1 MDFTHIT
8 KTELLSRAGW
18 TATLVARLLG
28 DPDQRKKV
36 LGRAGFASLY
46 AIARVEAAEAGVE
59 FATAQAA
66 IAKRRMSAEKAVASK
81 TAKLMAA
88 IQSMPITVRR
98 FSLSSVKQEAVDS
111 YNMRSRGDSFA
122 SITDGP
128 AFLDRITVNYI
139 RHELTEYDVALWEV
153 AGKTGIA
160 RAVAEI
166 RRRVYSAIAQAYP
179 ALSDECARQKEARA

>member
-28 DPDQRKKV
+28 EPDQRKKV
-36 LGRAGFASLY
+36 LRRSAFASLY
-46 AIARVEAAEAGVE
+46 AVARVEQAEAGAE
-59 FATAQAA
+59 FASAQAA
-66 IAKRRMSAEKAVASK
+66 IARRHMAAEKAVVSK

-98 FSLSSVKQEAVDS
+98 LGLSSVKQGAVDS
-111 YNMRSRGDSFA
+111 YNMRSRGDA
-122 SITDGP
+122 I
-128 AFLDRITVNYI
+128 
-139 RHELTEYDVALWEV
+139 

-160 RAVAEI
+160 RAVTEI

-179 ALSDECARQKEARA
+179 ALSDECARQKEVRA